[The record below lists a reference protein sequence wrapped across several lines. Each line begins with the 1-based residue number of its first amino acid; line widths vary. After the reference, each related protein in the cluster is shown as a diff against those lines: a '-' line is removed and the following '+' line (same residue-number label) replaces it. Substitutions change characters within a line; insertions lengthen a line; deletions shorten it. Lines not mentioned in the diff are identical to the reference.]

1 MKRKEA
7 QLLNLITYNTGKP
20 CKKGH
25 FSDRVTSNGLCKVC
39 RNKIVAK
46 YKRNNRSTVNATNG
60 KRRAIK
66 INRTPPWLLEEHFK
80 QIAEFYKMA
89 QELEKIFPW
98 KQHVDHV
105 VPLQG
110 ESVSGLHVP
119 WNLQILSEKENLEK
133 SNRYVN

>member
-1 MKRKEA
+1 
-7 QLLNLITYNTGKP
+7 
-20 CKKGH
+20 
-25 FSDRVTSNGLCKVC
+25 
-39 RNKIVAK
+39 
-46 YKRNNRSTVNATNG
+46 
-60 KRRAIK
+60 
-66 INRTPPWLLEEHFK
+66 
-80 QIAEFYKMA
+80 MA